1 MAHTVYE
8 GADAVFT
15 GSLVDTSSDGVTALT
30 RLTVT
35 YYDRDTGTII
45 NARNAQNILTTV
57 AGTTN
62 HNITVS
68 ATGLITWRMQ
78 PADTMI
84 VSANLPTG
92 AAETHVALFEFGWNS
107 SEYSGS
113 AEEVFQVTQR
123 AKIG

>member
-1 MAHTVYE
+1 MAHTVSE
-8 GADAVFT
+8 GADAIFT
-15 GSLVDTSSDGVTALT
+15 GSLVDSSSDGVTSLT
-30 RLTVT
+30 RLTIT

-45 NARNAQNILTTV
+45 NGRNAQNICATV
-57 AGTTN
+57 AGSTN
-62 HNITVS
+62 NNISVS

-78 PADTMI
+78 PADNVI

-107 SEYSGS
+107 SEYSGA
-113 AEEVFQVTQR
+113 AEEVFTVTQR